1 MLNYNIYDDIASRT
15 GGDIYIG
22 VVGPVRTG
30 KSTFIKK
37 FMELTVLDRV
47 EDKNKR
53 ARMVDELPQSADGK
67 TIMTTEPKFI
77 PNEAVSVKFDK
88 MNAAVRLIDCV
99 GFVVEGALGQS
110 EGDKPRMVKTPW
122 KDEEI
127 PFEKAAEIGTEKV
140 ISDHSTIGILVTTD
154 GSITDI
160 GRAKYVEAEE
170 KAVMRLKAC
179 GKPFIILVNSKTPD
193 NTDSV
198 RLKESL
204 SERYG
209 VPAVLVDVTK
219 LTEAALGE
227 IMGKLLMEFPLRAVR
242 LRLPKWMRS
251 LSFENDIIRKCI
263 DSLKSS
269 FSDRKKMADV
279 GGDTEVTVNSELFVA
294 EDTNIDLS
302 SGNVDVKC
310 TPEESLFYRVL
321 SAETDREIA
330 DDHDLMNYVRT
341 LSKSY
346 KEYEGIRVAM
356 DQVKENGYGIV
367 SPTVEDMEMT
377 KPELVKKGNQFGIKI
392 KAGAPS
398 YHIVRVDVDTE
409 ISPTIGSE
417 QQSRELAK
425 TMLAEYE
432 NDKNAIWQTN
442 MFGMSVSDLVKDDL
456 TGKLNNIP
464 DDTRKKLRKT
474 MTRIV
479 NEGKGGVLC
488 ILL

>member
-263 DSLKSS
+263 DSLKGS

>member
-53 ARMVDELPQSADGK
+53 ARMIDELPQSADGK

-179 GKPFIILVNSKTPD
+179 GKPFIILVNSKTPE

-263 DSLKSS
+263 DSLKGS

-367 SPTVEDMEMT
+367 SPTVEDMEMS

-392 KAGAPS
+392 KAGASS